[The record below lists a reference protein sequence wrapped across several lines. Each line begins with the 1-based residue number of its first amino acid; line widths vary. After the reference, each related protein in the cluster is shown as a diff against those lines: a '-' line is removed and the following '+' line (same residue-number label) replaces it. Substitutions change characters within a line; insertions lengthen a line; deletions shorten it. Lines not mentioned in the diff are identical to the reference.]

1 MAIPNGMYL
10 KMISRLKIGIK
21 KTNMALSFSGLFSF
35 SCSLLLFLYYI
46 GEGLSFSVD
55 VFLHL
60 GVLFF
65 DFLCIS
71 DNLFIQMRKK
81 RRNLALL
88 LRFLGIIFRYFLQE
102 FLSHTSGSRSRR
114 SRPPAFFPSGF
125 RIPCRPK
132 AVSGRSHLPERFRNL
147 YFSACGCS
155 GPSPASLYSK
165 IRRVL
170 P

>member
-1 MAIPNGMYL
+1 
-10 KMISRLKIGIK
+10 
-21 KTNMALSFSGLFSF
+21 MALSFSGLFSF